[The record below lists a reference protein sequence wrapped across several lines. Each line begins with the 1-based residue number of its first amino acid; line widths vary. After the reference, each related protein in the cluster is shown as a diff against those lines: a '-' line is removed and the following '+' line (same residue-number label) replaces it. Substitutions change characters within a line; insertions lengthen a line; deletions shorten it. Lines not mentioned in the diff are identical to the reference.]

1 MYTNETQSPWSLSHR
16 QSSMTLVKTASG
28 PKPGKPQVASIK
40 PRTSRRQ
47 GGSEGAAGNP
57 LYLQHLFAANVR
69 IVRTAKGLSQEEL
82 AHRAS
87 IDRTYV
93 SSVERRL
100 RNVSLQNV
108 QRLAQALDVD
118 PRDLLNPSLSD
129 DPTYSSNARR
139 SAERKGR

>member
-1 MYTNETQSPWSLSHR
+1 
-16 QSSMTLVKTASG
+16 MTLVKPASR
-28 PKPGKPQVASIK
+28 PKPSKPQVASVK

-47 GGSEGAAGNP
+47 GSAEGAAGNP

-87 IDRTYV
+87 IDRTYL

-100 RNVSLQNV
+100 RNVSIQNV
-108 QRLAQALDVD
+108 QRLALALDVD
-118 PRDLLNPSLSD
+118 PRELLNPGLAD
-129 DPTYSSNARR
+129 DPRYASEAREVVR
-139 SAERKGR
+139 A

>member
-1 MYTNETQSPWSLSHR
+1 
-16 QSSMTLVKTASG
+16 MTLVKSASG
-28 PKPGKPQVASIK
+28 PKPSKPQVASAK
-40 PRTSRRQ
+40 PRSSRRP
-47 GGSEGAAGNP
+47 GGAEAAAGNP

-69 IVRTAKGLSQEEL
+69 VVRTAKGLSQEEL